1 MTLSLSL
8 RFEPLLKRALWGG
21 TRLQTDLGKVT
32 GGDSD
37 VAESW
42 EVCDLPGSVSRVS
55 EGPLAG
61 RTLRQLMEES
71 SEDLLGKHRD
81 HHRFP
86 LLVKF
91 LDAHHQLSVQVHP
104 NKPVLHSDGTLRPG
118 KAEFWVVIDALPE
131 SRMYIGLRPGVT
143 EQHLRQAVVTGTLE
157 ECLHVYHPK
166 IGDCIYL
173 EPGTVHALGG
183 GLLVAEIQQPSD
195 VTYRFY
201 DWDRTDSQGN
211 SRELHVEQSF
221 AATNFDIGPVQPVVP
236 RPLPGQPGSEVLVES
251 PHFVIH
257 RRHGRGN
264 WSLPKD
270 DKMHVLIVLAGTVR
284 QSNCLLVKGQTAVVP
299 AARTESVWDLNEDAI
314 VLDAFLP
321 DESPYC

>member
-1 MTLSLSL
+1 MSPL
-8 RFEPLLKRALWGG
+8 RFKPLLKRALWGG
-21 TRLQTDLGKVT
+21 TRLEQDLGKAT
-32 GGDSD
+32 GG
-37 VAESW
+37 VANAAESW
-42 EVCDLPGSVSRVS
+42 EVCDLPGNVSVVS
-55 EGPLAG
+55 EGLLVG
-61 RTLRQLMEES
+61 VSLRQLMEES
-71 SEDLLGKHRD
+71 VGDLLGIHS
-81 HHRFP
+81 HLSQFP

-91 LDAHHQLSVQVHP
+91 LDAQHQLSVQVHP
-104 NKPVLHSDGTLRPG
+104 KDPILLPDGTWRSG
-118 KAEFWVVIDALPE
+118 KAECWIVIDAGPE
-131 SRMYIGLRPGVT
+131 SRMFLGLQNGVT
-143 EQHLRQAVVTGTLE
+143 EQELRKAVMTGE
-157 ECLHVYHPK
+157 FAVCLHSYHPK
-166 IGDCIYL
+166 VGDCIYL

-211 SRELHVEQSF
+211 PRELHVEQSF

-236 RPLPGQPGSEVLVES
+236 RPLTGQPGSEVLVES

-257 RRHGRGN
+257 RRHRRGN

-299 AARTESVWDLNEDAI
+299 AARMESVWELNDDAI

-321 DESPYC
+321 DESS